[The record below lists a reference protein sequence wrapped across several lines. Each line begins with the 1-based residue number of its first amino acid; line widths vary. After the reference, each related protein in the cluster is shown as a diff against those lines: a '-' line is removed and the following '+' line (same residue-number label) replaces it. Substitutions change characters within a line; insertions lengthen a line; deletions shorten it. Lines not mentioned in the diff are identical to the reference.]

1 MMGQC
6 VSQEPFLHRQAI
18 MAPACNTSVSD
29 TSRDN
34 HSHAEFRLEIAS
46 YFYSPKYSLKFWL
59 LLIAVTQQYQNNP
72 IWMI

>member
-1 MMGQC
+1 MGQC

-46 YFYSPKYSLKFWL
+46 YFYSPKYSLKFW
-59 LLIAVTQQYQNNP
+59 
-72 IWMI
+72 